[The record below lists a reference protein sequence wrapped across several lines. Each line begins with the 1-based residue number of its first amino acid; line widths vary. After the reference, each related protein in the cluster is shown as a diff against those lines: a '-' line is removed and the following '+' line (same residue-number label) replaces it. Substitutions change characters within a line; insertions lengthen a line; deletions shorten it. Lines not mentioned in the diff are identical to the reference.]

1 MENGKL
7 TREQRNAYKKYLNR
21 NPKFWGNIKD
31 VMLDYYLSIYEDMVE
46 FIDVPEGL
54 EIENVTRDNVLNIVD
69 FGRIYFTY
77 DGRGCF
83 LGECPIG
90 EEGGI
95 GFEFTDGEIEII
107 EPSEIL

>member
-1 MENGKL
+1 
-7 TREQRNAYKKYLNR
+7 
-21 NPKFWGNIKD
+21 
-31 VMLDYYLSIYEDMVE
+31 
-46 FIDVPEGL
+46 
-54 EIENVTRDNVLNIVD
+54 VTRDSVMNMVD

-90 EEGGI
+90 EEEGI

-107 EPSEIL
+107 EPDEIL